1 MLLED
6 FYKVLES
13 RVYEETVF
21 EVRVKIHKDHDIFKG
36 HFPNFPVTPGVAMLQ
51 IIKNS
56 LENHLK
62 KSLFLQSSS
71 SIKFLALV
79 NPNEQ
84 NILIFNIKYAIDN
97 ELIVSTINTSFIDG
111 SAVLK
116 CNATFVKN

>member
-6 FYKVLES
+6 FYTVLES
-13 RVYEETVF
+13 RVNEEASF
-21 EVRVKIHKDHDIFKG
+21 EVHVKIHKNHDIFKG

-62 KSLFLQSSS
+62 QSLFLQSSS
-71 SIKFLALV
+71 SIKFLSLV

-84 NILIFNIKYAIDN
+84 NTLIFNIKYAIDN
-97 ELIVSTINTSFIDG
+97 ELIISKINASFTDG